1 MKISS
6 LQQGYIYWPFPS
18 PPGGEEFRPDLKN
31 REEFDG
37 GLQKK
42 RKRKKR
48 KKGKKEKKGE
58 KGKKGKK

>member
-1 MKISS
+1 M
-6 LQQGYIYWPFPS
+6 P
-18 PPGGEEFRPDLKN
+18 PPGGGGEFRPDLKN

-48 KKGKKEKKGE
+48 KKEKKEKKRE
-58 KGKKGKK
+58 KGKKEIK